1 MFKKH
6 EKKLRHILNRTKHAL
21 KILYRL
27 LGILL
32 FVAGNSIL
40 GQRGKYQ
47 ILTRLIEEQFTSL
60 DVSIKVQ
67 NVSEFPLYTRFH
79 ITIDSI
85 SEKVIDWKFFTLEL
99 IYQLGC
105 QISDVSI
112 EKDPE
117 NKNDNHQYMI
127 DITKTAIGNL
137 EKGLTSTQPML
148 FEPEN
153 TISVIKKAVELIK
166 TGRDISKKTL
176 ANELNISDYRAEKL
190 HEQIKQI
197 GLLEKKSGSMTV
209 N

>member
-1 MFKKH
+1 MNINKDLIDLGNKA
-6 EKKLRHILNRTKHAL
+6 KHIL
-21 KILYRL
+21 KISYRV

-32 FVAGNSIL
+32 VVAGNSIL

-60 DVSIKVQ
+60 DVAIKVQ
-67 NVSEFPLYTRFH
+67 KISEFPLYTRFY

-137 EKGLTSTQPML
+137 EKGLTSSQPML
-148 FEPEN
+148 FEPDN
-153 TISVIKKAVELIK
+153 TISVIKKAVELIRS
-166 TGRDISKKTL
+166 GRDVSKKTL
-176 ANELNISDYRAEKL
+176 AKELNITDYRAEKL
-190 HEQIKQI
+190 HEQMKQI
-197 GLLEKKSGSMTV
+197 GLLDKKSGNMTV